1 MDWNDRAP
9 LDHVVE
15 NWLPAGQDFK
25 RCYSLGRSP
34 AAFFGALEV
43 RFGAAPKGMLYTG
56 DTDAAAVAE
65 TLLRKP
71 QPIPGTRL
79 IALPYDHV
87 RQRGLATLR
96 LLKPVKMISLA
107 RPGIHALIQDAQRL
121 NRVRQLLEMTRGY
134 EESSAFARA
143 VLNQVPGLGAMA
155 WPSRRVDGETV
166 FCFYHGEVKET
177 DFEVIETSPFHTT
190 KGYERLEAAVE
201 ACGLTLFRDQPA
213 GIPSEDD
220 P

>member
-1 MDWNDRAP
+1 MDWSDRAP
-9 LDHVVE
+9 LDHVVA
-15 NWLPAGQDFK
+15 NWLPAGQLVK
-25 RCYSLGRSP
+25 RCFGIQRSP
-34 AAFFGALEV
+34 SAFYAALDV

-71 QPIPGTRL
+71 QPLPGTRY

-96 LLKPVKMISLA
+96 LRKPVQIISLA

-121 NRVRQLLEMTRGY
+121 TRVRQLLEMTRGY

-143 VLNQVPGLGAMA
+143 VLDQVPMLGAMA
-155 WPSRRVDGETV
+155 WPSRRVDGESV
-166 FCFYHGEVKET
+166 FCFYQGEVREE
-177 DFEVIETSPFHTT
+177 DFEVIEMSEFRTPM
-190 KGYERLEAAVE
+190 GYERLEAAVE
-201 ACGLTLFRDQPA
+201 ACGLTLIRNQPA
-213 GIPSEDD
+213 GTPSEDD